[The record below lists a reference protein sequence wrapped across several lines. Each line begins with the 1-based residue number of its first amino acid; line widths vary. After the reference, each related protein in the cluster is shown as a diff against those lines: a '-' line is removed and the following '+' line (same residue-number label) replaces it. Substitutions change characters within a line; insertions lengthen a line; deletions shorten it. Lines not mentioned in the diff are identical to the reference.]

1 MFKLLLYINFSHGFL
16 LHLLRGSKHVVHALE
31 ALLPAGNFDSDG
43 LPFFFANLTKHVAVD
58 NKFFV
63 NLVDLSVDN
72 SVGDGFNG
80 PLFNVILGH
89 LNICVNK
96 RKKTYIQ
103 QRSDFLILEVSGL
116 LGTQLADLQV
126 ALLQNHLFF
135 SDALFLQE
143 TAVFAKLIF
152 EVLGVSGGEG
162 GKQFN

>member
-1 MFKLLLYINFSHGFL
+1 LYINFSHGFL

-31 ALLPAGNFDSDG
+31 ALLPAGNLDSDG
-43 LPFFFANLTKHVAVD
+43 LPFFFADLAEHVAVD

-80 PLFNVILGH
+80 PLFNIILGH
-89 LNICVNK
+89 
-96 RKKTYIQ
+96 IQ
-103 QRSDFLILEVSGL
+103 QRGDFLVLEVGGL

-135 SDALFLQE
+135 GDALLLQE